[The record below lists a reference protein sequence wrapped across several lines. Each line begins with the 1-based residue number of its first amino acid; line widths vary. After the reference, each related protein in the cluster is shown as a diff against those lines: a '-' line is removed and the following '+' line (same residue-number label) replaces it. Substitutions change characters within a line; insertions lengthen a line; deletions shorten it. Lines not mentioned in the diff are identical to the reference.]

1 MALQY
6 TPMQG
11 PDPSRTEPAD
21 NEAVKAESF
30 DIVKARDEM
39 NRQLIGSKEIDALV
53 STINV
58 NDTQSV
64 ATFGGPVAEE
74 ISKCSDAILK
84 SVDMDKINDSGE
96 LLQALGKIMDQFD
109 LQEISE
115 EKKGFFAKFMSSA
128 QKQLDQILQKYHSM
142 GDEVDKI
149 YVQLKTYEGEI
160 LGSNKKLDKMFE
172 TNVGYYQEL
181 VKYILAG
188 DQGVQELDALLAQ
201 KNQEF
206 LDTQNSS
213 VQFEIANL
221 QNAKVMLE
229 QRVHDLRIAENVAMQ
244 SIPMIKSM
252 ELSNMNLIRKIN
264 SAFIITLPVFKQ
276 ALTQAVLLKRQRIQ
290 ADAMQ
295 ALDERTNEMLLKNAQ
310 NTAEQTKRIA
320 AMASGNSVKM
330 ETLEATWQTIVR
342 GIEETQQIQQDA
354 KRRRQEEVQ
363 RLEQIKTQ
371 FEQAMGGQL
380 RR

>member
-11 PDPSRTEPAD
+11 GEPPK
-21 NEAVKAESF
+21 NEAADTGMLKAETF
-30 DIVKARDEM
+30 DVMKARDEM
-39 NRQLIGSKEIDALV
+39 NRELIGSQEIDRLV

-58 NDTQSV
+58 NDAQSV
-64 ATFGGPVAEE
+64 ATFGGAVAEE

-84 SVDMDKINDSGE
+84 SVDMDRINDSGE
-96 LLQALGKIMDQFD
+96 LLAALGKIMDQFD
-109 LQEISE
+109 LQEITE
-115 EKKGFFAKFMSSA
+115 EKKGFFAKLMSNA

-149 YVQLKTYEGEI
+149 YVQLRTYEGEI
-160 LGSNKKLDKMFE
+160 MGSNKKLEKMFE
-172 TNVGYYQEL
+172 TNVGYYKQL

-188 DQGVQELDALLAQ
+188 DQGVKELEELLQ
-201 KNQEF
+201 KKNEEF
-206 LDTQNSS
+206 LTTQNPSL
-213 VQFEIANL
+213 QFEITNL
-221 QNAKVMLE
+221 SNAKIMLE

-244 SIPMIKSM
+244 SIPMLKSM

-295 ALDERTNEMLLKNAQ
+295 ALDERTNEMLLRNAQ

-320 AMASGNSVKM
+320 AMASGNSVKV

-354 KRRRQEEVQ
+354 KRRRQDEVQ
-363 RLEQIKTQ
+363 RLEQIKTE
-371 FEQAMGGQL
+371 FERAMGGAKL
-380 RR
+380 K